1 MYGHRS
7 SHDQQEGDTLC
18 EEAESNTERVW
29 KSEDQHQDRTCGG
42 NSKLTVYSSTHGM
55 NYTDQEILDLE
66 SSLEEVGHSKQV
78 TFLLVEPD
86 GWKNLDFG
94 RFGPFLENAHGKE
107 LAEQGLTTGTSMILI
122 PGDKDK
128 SSRSV
133 LRIMG
138 PAIRAS
144 KALDELYEKYNC
156 TMALDFTE

>member
-1 MYGHRS
+1 
-7 SHDQQEGDTLC
+7 
-18 EEAESNTERVW
+18 
-29 KSEDQHQDRTCGG
+29 
-42 NSKLTVYSSTHGM
+42 M

-86 GWKNLDFG
+86 RWKNLDFG
-94 RFGPFLENAHGKE
+94 RFGTFLENAHGKE
-107 LAEQGLTTGTSMILI
+107 LAEQGLITGTSMILI
-122 PGDKDK
+122 PREPDK

-133 LRIMG
+133 FKIMG
-138 PAIRAS
+138 PAIRAG

>member
-1 MYGHRS
+1 
-7 SHDQQEGDTLC
+7 
-18 EEAESNTERVW
+18 
-29 KSEDQHQDRTCGG
+29 
-42 NSKLTVYSSTHGM
+42 M

-78 TFLLVEPD
+78 TFLLVEPE
-86 GWKNLDFG
+86 GWNQQEFG
-94 RFGPFLENAHGKE
+94 RFGPFVENAHGKE

-122 PGDKDK
+122 PREPDK

-133 LRIMG
+133 FKIMG
-138 PAIRAS
+138 PAIRAG